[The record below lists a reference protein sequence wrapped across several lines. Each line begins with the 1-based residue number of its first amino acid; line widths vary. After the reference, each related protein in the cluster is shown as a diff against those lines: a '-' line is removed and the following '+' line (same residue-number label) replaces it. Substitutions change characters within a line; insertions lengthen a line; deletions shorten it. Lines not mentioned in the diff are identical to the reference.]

1 MKENC
6 GIVILSGGSGRRMG
20 YVNKADL
27 DYHGRSFAGQIME
40 ELSGLGLPFF
50 LSTGIYGNPTEI
62 PDNCTAILDRPVMD
76 NRDTSVPWAAS
87 VPAF

>member
-40 ELSGLGLPFF
+40 ELSGLGLPFSCPREF
-50 LSTGIYGNPTEI
+50 TGIQPKFLI
-62 PDNCTAILDRPVMD
+62 TALQFWIFRSMD

-87 VPAF
+87 APAF

>member
-40 ELSGLGLPFF
+40 ELSGLGLP
-50 LSTGIYGNPTEI
+50 
-62 PDNCTAILDRPVMD
+62 
-76 NRDTSVPWAAS
+76 
-87 VPAF
+87 

>member
-62 PDNCTAILDRPVMD
+62 PDNCTAIFRSMD

-87 VPAF
+87 APAF

>member
-27 DYHGRSFAGQIME
+27 DYHGRRSCQAWGCHFSCPREFMGIQ
-40 ELSGLGLPFF
+40 PKF
-50 LSTGIYGNPTEI
+50 LI
-62 PDNCTAILDRPVMD
+62 TALQFWIFRSMD

-87 VPAF
+87 APAF